1 MFSSI
6 FKNFSIQR
14 VGISHETAFNE
25 DSGKAFRAPP
35 LGGGAMAGCTAVN
48 SLRENNL
55 DNLSLKPRLTVS

>member
-35 LGGGAMAGCTAVN
+35 LGGGVN
-48 SLRENNL
+48 GRMHSRE
-55 DNLSLKPRLTVS
+55 LTP